1 MRKIKFRVSQKQES
15 NGIWGG
21 GSGGVEFL
29 LEEGISGANG
39 AYLDRVFV

>member
-15 NGIWGG
+15 NGIWGVG
-21 GSGGVEFL
+21 GGEEFL
-29 LEEGISGANG
+29 LEEGISGAHG